1 MIVDFI
7 NHFVRVAVNAAKRA
21 ITCEFEHYG
30 LESDGMKTCSVT
42 YLDEFCQ
49 EEILTIIGVTD
60 GNHITLNYGDSLKSL
75 TTYCYIIE
83 ANNGT
88 LKVIVRGEYHQQA
101 GNNSIPCS
109 VHNRWLIKSNYL
121 DTESDGNDHSRDFRP
136 ATGIDDWII
145 AVSAVIPPMT
155 IIAITIIVTIVA
167 IKCHKPR
174 VIKVITRMEK
184 KKTKIF

>member
-7 NHFVRVAVNAAKRA
+7 NHFVRVAVNASKRA
-21 ITCEFEHYG
+21 ITCEFENYG
-30 LESDGMKTCSVT
+30 LESDGMKTCSVI
-42 YLDEFCQ
+42 YFDEFCQ
-49 EEILTIIGVTD
+49 EEILMITGVTD
-60 GNHITLNYGDSLKSL
+60 GNHITLNYGDSLKTL

-109 VHNRWLIKSNYL
+109 VHNRRLIKSNYL
-121 DTESDGNDHSRDFRP
+121 DTESDGNDHSRDSRP

-145 AVSAVIPPMT
+145 TVLAIIPAMT
-155 IIAITIIVTIVA
+155 IIAVTIIVTIATV
-167 IKCHKPR
+167 KCHKSR
-174 VIKVITRMEK
+174 VSKMIVK
-184 KKTKIF
+184 KKTK